1 MGLFKVMKTDGQT
14 GVKTQCGGN
23 VKTPAKAADL
33 KARMRA
39 QQKPGSSNSFSIDK
53 A

>member
-1 MGLFKVMKTDGQT
+1 MGLFKVTKTDANGT
-14 GVKTQCGGN
+14 KTQCGGT

-33 KARMRA
+33 KARMRG
-39 QQKPGSSNSFSIDK
+39 QQKRGDSNIFSIDK

>member
-1 MGLFKVMKTDGQT
+1 MGLFKVIKTDENGNRS
-14 GVKTQCGGN
+14 QCGGA
-23 VKTPAKAADL
+23 VKTPAKAAAL

-39 QQKPGSSNSFSIDK
+39 QQKPGSSNSFSIDR